1 MIGGPVNIPLTI
13 LIDLAVAKQS
23 AVKGSIKKKEE
34 EEEKQNLSALAPL

>member
-23 AVKGSIKKKEE
+23 AVKGSIKKKRRRR
-34 EEEKQNLSALAPL
+34 KAKLIRPCSP